1 MFVSVPVESSVTV
14 GTVVK
19 WSSTNSRWESAT
31 STSGEMIGIVKS
43 APNSE
48 NKARV
53 QFSGVSWALCS
64 RDIANEGGFLSV
76 ENGKVYVGSSNEYGV
91 ISPNSSEA
99 DSRTANSLV
108 MVNLR

>member
-1 MFVSVPVESSVTV
+1 MFVSVPVESTVTV

-19 WSSTNSRWESAT
+19 WNSTNSRWESAT
-31 STSGEMIGIVKS
+31 ITSGEMIGIVKS
-43 APNSE
+43 EPNSE
-48 NKARV
+48 SKARV
-53 QFSGVSWALCS
+53 QFSGVAWALCS

-76 ENGKVYVGSSNEYGV
+76 ENGKVYIGSTGEYGV